1 MVELLIELSQSPLSL
16 AMATSPWVVPTMQ
29 SIHIMAI
36 AVVFISILVTALRVV
51 GISWRG
57 VSIRQTVDRF
67 APWAWTALALL
78 VLTGLILIMAEPIR
92 ELMAI
97 SFWVKMALL
106 VALIVISARFMRT
119 VRTNASLADTEAKGD
134 PGMRRT
140 AILTVAMLVVII
152 FMGRFIA
159 YDPLIWGSA
168 SPIAS
173 IYAGS

>member
-1 MVELLIELSQSPLSL
+1 
-16 AMATSPWVVPTMQ
+16 MQ

-36 AVVFISILVTALRVV
+36 AVVFISVLVTALRVA

-57 VSIRQTVDRF
+57 ISIRQTVDRF

-78 VLTGLILIMAEPIR
+78 ALTGLILIMAEPIR

-106 VALIVISARFMRT
+106 VALTIISARFMRT
-119 VRTNASLADTEAKGD
+119 VRSNASLADSEAKGD
-134 PGMRRT
+134 PQMRLT
-140 AILTVAMLVVII
+140 ALLTVAMLVIII

-159 YDPLIWGSA
+159 YDPLIWGPA

>member
-16 AMATSPWVVPTMQ
+16 AMATSPWIVPTMQ

-36 AVVFISILVTALRVV
+36 AVVFISVLVTALRVA

-57 VSIRQTVDRF
+57 ISIRQTVDRF

-78 VLTGLILIMAEPIR
+78 ALTGLILIMAEPIR

-106 VALIVISARFMRT
+106 VALTIISARFMRT
-119 VRTNASLADTEAKGD
+119 VRSNASLADSEAKGD
-134 PGMRRT
+134 PQMRLT
-140 AILTVAMLVVII
+140 ALLTVAMLVIII

-159 YDPLIWGSA
+159 YDPLIWGPA